1 LEKLMTNDV
10 ERKAALKRQ
19 SDDYMRLAR
28 EKAAVGLEREAAATA
43 YEAGYFAL
51 MTALTAAE
59 VQGFSD
65 HPNATAAELAVAR
78 LGTTA
83 TVRRLAIEGA
93 TAFYA
98 PKTDGLVGSSWVDWA
113 QHLRRIAGI
122 GN

>member
-1 LEKLMTNDV
+1 MTSDV
-10 ERKAALKRQ
+10 ERKDALKRQ

-28 EKAAVGLEREAAATA
+28 EKAAAGLEREAAAAA

-59 VQGFSD
+59 VREFRD
-65 HPNATAAELAVAR
+65 HPNAAAAELAVAR
-78 LGTTA
+78 LNTTA

-98 PKTDGLVGSSWVDWA
+98 PDAGVLREPNWVGWA
-113 QHLRRIAGI
+113 EHLRRIVETDAD
-122 GN
+122 